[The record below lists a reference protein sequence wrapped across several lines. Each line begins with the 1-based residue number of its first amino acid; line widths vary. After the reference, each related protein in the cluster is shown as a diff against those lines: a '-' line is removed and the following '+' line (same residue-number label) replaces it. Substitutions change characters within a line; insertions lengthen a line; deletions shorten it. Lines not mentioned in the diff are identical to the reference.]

1 MEVFTQHLGEWF
13 ILILILGLLIYTLFI
28 IGEEKSTFK
37 DESYEMSFD
46 RLKLRIPTWWTLTES
61 TDHKVRF
68 ERTDTRYDWFATF
81 EYFPETE
88 IKDLPK
94 ILEEKLNL
102 EGIEFDK
109 DVQFETDSRVLF
121 RDSKVQEYFQEV
133 IRVEGTASQKV
144 VDRIYYDIYI
154 VRGLGDKGH
163 FIFESRSS
171 VLNGLVEGPYFEE
184 GLSELELRD

>member
-1 MEVFTQHLGEWF
+1 MEVFSQHLGEWL
-13 ILILILGLLIYTLFI
+13 ILILILGGLIYTLFI

-46 RLKLRIPTWWTLTES
+46 RLKLRIPTWWTLTS
-61 TDHKVRF
+61 TTDHKVRF
-68 ERTDTRYDWFATF
+68 ERTDTRYDWFASF
-81 EYFPETE
+81 EYIPQSQDR
-88 IKDLPK
+88 DLPK
-94 ILEEKLNL
+94 ILENKLNQ
-102 EGIEFDK
+102 EDIEFDK

-133 IRVEGTASQKV
+133 IRVEGTASQNV

-154 VRGLGDKGH
+154 VRGLGDSGH

-184 GLSELELRD
+184 GLAELELKD